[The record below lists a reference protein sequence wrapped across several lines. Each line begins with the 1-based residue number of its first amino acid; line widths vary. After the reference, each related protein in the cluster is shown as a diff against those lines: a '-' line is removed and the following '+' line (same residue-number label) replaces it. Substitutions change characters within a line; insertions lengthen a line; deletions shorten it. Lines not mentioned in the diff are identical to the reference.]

1 MIREFVAMVRNCSL
15 SWKVPVWPPRVARA
29 AGYQGGRG
37 GFRPGGLDPS
47 RRARD
52 DPAPATEPLSGMRSM
67 IARNASSDET
77 SRIGGDGDAGPNDA
91 HSQDDE
97 TSNRE

>member
-1 MIREFVAMVRNCSL
+1 
-15 SWKVPVWPPRVARA
+15 
-29 AGYQGGRG
+29 
-37 GFRPGGLDPS
+37 
-47 RRARD
+47 
-52 DPAPATEPLSGMRSM
+52 MRSM